1 MTTTITAKM
10 TGTRYT
16 APNICTAPKVRRK
29 KERAA
34 MMVDMAIAIPFIV
47 ALGVFLIDIGL
58 YLIQDA
64 MMIEATATIGRT
76 LVSQLGQREACMF
89 ANAPCNSAANP
100 APGCPELIGLA
111 GTTALAMVSAHPDRY
126 KDMQFK
132 FSLATPI
139 AGAPRSLTLFTGAEF
154 KCLTCKLFPKVL
166 VLKRQSVFAMER
178 FTVLAGGG
186 CTSISGLPAT
196 LPCIYSPK
204 GTCTLAFPS

>member
-1 MTTTITAKM
+1 MTTTITA
-10 TGTRYT
+10 
-16 APNICTAPKVRRK
+16 PKIRRK

-34 MMVDMAIAIPFIV
+34 MMVDMAIVIPFIV

-64 MMIEATATIGRT
+64 MLIEASATIGRT

-89 ANAPCNSAANP
+89 SVDPATTCNTVANP
-100 APGCPELIGLA
+100 APGCPELIGVA
-111 GTTALAMVSAHPDRY
+111 QATALAMVSAHPDRF

-139 AGAPRSLTLFTGAEF
+139 AGAPRSLTLFTGVEF

-178 FTVLAGGG
+178 FTTPTTPWCA
-186 CTSISGLPAT
+186 SISGPPADPT
-196 LPCIYSPK
+196 CIYSPK
-204 GTCTLAFPS
+204 GRCTLAFPS